1 MVETEVRR
9 SDRIKQD
16 NNGYRIISCD
26 TKGCLPCNA
35 APLQNRVVKN
45 LTISFWKVDEEKL
58 QEKLYKSPKKK
69 GHEDVVKVPKATG
82 TTEQSKMV

>member
-1 MVETEVRR
+1 MSPNKVILLPLGEAVSGIRRDKGPLVETEVRR

-45 LTISFWKVDEEKL
+45 LIKSFCKVTEEEL
-58 QEKLYKSPKKK
+58 QEKL
-69 GHEDVVKVPKATG
+69 
-82 TTEQSKMV
+82 SKRP